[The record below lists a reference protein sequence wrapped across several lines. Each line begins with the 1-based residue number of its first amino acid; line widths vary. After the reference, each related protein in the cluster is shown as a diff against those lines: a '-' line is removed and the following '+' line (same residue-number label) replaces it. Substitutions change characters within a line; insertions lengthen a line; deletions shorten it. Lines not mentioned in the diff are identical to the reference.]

1 MAKNPV
7 TAVPSEEPP
16 VKPVNRKKRI
26 LFFGVVGLVLAMA
39 AGGGAAY
46 VLKTR
51 NPPSGETEKQAEI
64 PPVFMDL
71 ELFTANMVQEQA
83 QDAYLVQISVTLKV
97 ANQEAVAKI
106 KTMMP
111 EVRHSILLLLSSKP
125 AQAVNT
131 PAGKVRLAEEI
142 KSRINKLA
150 GTATVRAVLFTSFML
165 Q

>member
-1 MAKNPV
+1 MATKP
-7 TAVPSEEPP
+7 AAAASEEPP

-51 NPPSGETEKQAEI
+51 NPPSEEPEKKAEV

-71 ELFTANMVQEQA
+71 ELFTANMVQEHVH
-83 QDAYLVQISVTLKV
+83 DAYLVQMAVTLKV
-97 ANQEAVAKI
+97 ENQESITKI
-106 KTMMP
+106 KAVLP

-142 KSRINKLA
+142 KSRVNKLT
-150 GTATVRAVLFTSFML
+150 GEATVRAVLFTSFML